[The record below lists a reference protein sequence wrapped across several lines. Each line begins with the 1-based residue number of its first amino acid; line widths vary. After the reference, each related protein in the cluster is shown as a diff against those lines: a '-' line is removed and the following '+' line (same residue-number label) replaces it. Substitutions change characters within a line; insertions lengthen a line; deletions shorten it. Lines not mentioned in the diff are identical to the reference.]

1 MRVIDA
7 LFKLRHSP
15 LDVPLVLYVPEL
27 GVSLEVTGVRVAPAA
42 AYIGA
47 DGAICR
53 GDVVMLEAASAPDPP
68 PEPRPAHE

>member
-15 LDVPLVLYVPEL
+15 LDVPLVLFVPEL

-53 GDVVMLEAASAPDPP
+53 GDVVMLEAVANAPAPDPLP
-68 PEPRPAHE
+68 DR

>member
-1 MRVIDA
+1 MFRMR
-7 LFKLRHSP
+7 HGP

-53 GDVVMLEAASAPDPP
+53 GDVVMLEAASAPAPDQLPD
-68 PEPRPAHE
+68 A

>member
-15 LDVPLVLYVPEL
+15 LDVPLVLFVPEL

-53 GDVVMLEAASAPDPP
+53 GDVVMLEAVHAPAPDPLP
-68 PEPRPAHE
+68 DR

>member
-1 MRVIDA
+1 MRTIDA

-15 LDVPLVLYVPEL
+15 LDVPLVLFVPEL

-53 GDVVMLEAASAPDPP
+53 GDVVMLEAVASAPAPDPLP
-68 PEPRPAHE
+68 DC

>member
-1 MRVIDA
+1 
-7 LFKLRHSP
+7 
-15 LDVPLVLYVPEL
+15 VPEL

-68 PEPRPAHE
+68 PEPRPAHD